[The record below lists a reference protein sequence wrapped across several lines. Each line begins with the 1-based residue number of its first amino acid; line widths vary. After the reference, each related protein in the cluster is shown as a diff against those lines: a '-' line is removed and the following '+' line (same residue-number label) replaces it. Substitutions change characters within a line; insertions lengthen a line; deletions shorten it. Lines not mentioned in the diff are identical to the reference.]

1 MIDRRR
7 FMQTLVATT
16 AVPAGMLG
24 RIGFTDEHGFGRL
37 MADPDGLLDL
47 PSGFSYSIVARHG
60 EEMDDGLLIPGFPD
74 GMAVFD
80 GGDGTVKIICNH
92 EISPIRQSYSAFGEK
107 SERLT
112 PLQAEKLY
120 DPGKGTTP
128 GAGGTTT
135 IHYNP
140 GTRARLGVH
149 LSLAGTEINC
159 AGGATPWRSW
169 LSCEESFTKPGTI
182 FESES
187 IAHREKKHGYI
198 FEVPVDHEELV
209 EPVPLTAMG
218 RFEHEAAL
226 VDSRTG
232 IVYLTEDR
240 HSSLFYRF
248 IPEVSGQLQ
257 EGGRLQAL
265 KVVDKPAFD
274 TRNWEDIRLEPGD
287 RLQVDWVDLEEP
299 DVETNDLRLRGR
311 QKGAAIFARGE
322 GLCRAGN
329 DIAFTATIGGR
340 EHLGQIFV
348 YRPSP
353 AEGTDGERL
362 AHGQL
367 VLIAESSSQ
376 SVVRNADNLTLS
388 PWGDLVVCEDT
399 EGKCGMVGVRFDG
412 SQYRIAGNAYG
423 DAELAGVCF
432 SPDGS
437 TMFVN
442 VQQAHVTLA
451 ITGPWPASA

>member
-1 MIDRRR
+1 
-7 FMQTLVATT
+7 
-16 AVPAGMLG
+16 
-24 RIGFTDEHGFGRL
+24 
-37 MADPDGLLDL
+37 
-47 PSGFSYSIVARHG
+47 
-60 EEMDDGLLIPGFPD
+60 
-74 GMAVFD
+74 
-80 GGDGTVKIICNH
+80 
-92 EISPIRQSYSAFGEK
+92 
-107 SERLT
+107 
-112 PLQAEKLY
+112 
-120 DPGKGTTP
+120 
-128 GAGGTTT
+128 
-135 IHYNP
+135 
-140 GTRARLGVH
+140 
-149 LSLAGTEINC
+149 
-159 AGGATPWRSW
+159 
-169 LSCEESFTKPGTI
+169 
-182 FESES
+182 
-187 IAHREKKHGYI
+187 
-198 FEVPVDHEELV
+198 
-209 EPVPLTAMG
+209 AMG

-265 KVVDKPAFD
+265 RVIDKPAFD

-311 QKGAAIFARGE
+311 QKGAAMFARGE

-423 DAELAGVCF
+423 GAE
-432 SPDGS
+432 
-437 TMFVN
+437 
-442 VQQAHVTLA
+442 
-451 ITGPWPASA
+451 